1 MAADEINYKT
11 LRKIQQMESSSPML
25 TKIDHNFYS
34 DLSSYLKYLD
44 RRLEKESSSQKHGLL
59 EEEIRNTKKIAAS
72 IYEQREKKMLLA
84 AVSKARGG
92 NPDLKHLVDVER
104 NLFNAVLKLMVQS
117 RKQLL
122 DKGSKKEKR
131 NEEVKT
137 VESKKGD
144 QGSEEQNNS
153 NPIVRVTQD
162 VPEFVGIDMK
172 KYNLRKGDVLSLH
185 SDMSAML
192 SKRDVVKEI
201 KQQ

>member
-1 MAADEINYKT
+1 MAAEEINYKT

-34 DLSSYLKYLD
+34 DLSSYLKDLD
-44 RRLEKESSSQKHGLL
+44 RRLEEESSSQKHGLL
-59 EEEIRNTKKIAAS
+59 EEEIRNTKKIASS
-72 IYEQREKKMLLA
+72 IYAQREKKMLLA

-92 NPDLKHLVDVER
+92 NPDLKHLVDVEK

-122 DKGSKKEKR
+122 DKEPKKEKKK
-131 NEEVKT
+131 EEVKT

-144 QGSEEQNNS
+144 PESKEQNNS

-172 KYNLRKGDVLSLH
+172 KYNLRKGGGGDKSN
-185 SDMSAML
+185 SGDS
-192 SKRDVVKEI
+192 SICTCRNK
-201 KQQ
+201 